1 MRSKI
6 TLQLFLT
13 FLKIG
18 AFTFGGGYAMIPLIQ
33 KEVVENKKWL
43 TDKDISDVIAI
54 AETTPG
60 PIAINAATFVGYK
73 SKGIKGALAATL
85 GVVIPSFAI
94 IILIAV
100 AFQKYMKYEIVANA
114 FWGIRLAV
122 IALMI
127 KAFIS
132 MFKQCPKNAVSYSLA
147 VVALVLVGI
156 FHINVLLIITGAA
169 LVGIIYH
176 QIKTGLKS

>member
-1 MRSKI
+1 MKDK
-6 TLQLFLT
+6 TTMQLFLT

-43 TDKDISDVIAI
+43 SDKDVADVVAI

-73 SKGIKGALAATL
+73 TKGFIGAFASTL
-85 GVVIPSFAI
+85 GVVLPSFFI
-94 IILIAV
+94 IVLIAL

-114 FWGIRLAV
+114 FWGIRIAV
-122 IALMI
+122 IALML
-127 KAFIS
+127 KAFLS
-132 MFKQCPKNAVSYSLA
+132 MLKQCPKNAVSYCA
-147 VVALVLVGI
+147 AIAAFVLVGI
-156 FHINVLLIITGAA
+156 FSINVMLVILTAA
-169 LVGIIYH
+169 LAGIVYH
-176 QIKTGLKS
+176 QMKTGKQS

>member
-1 MRSKI
+1 
-6 TLQLFLT
+6 
-13 FLKIG
+13 
-18 AFTFGGGYAMIPLIQ
+18 MIPLIQ

-73 SKGIKGALAATL
+73 TKGIKGALAATL

-132 MFKQCPKNAVSYSLA
+132 MFKQCPKNAVSYGLA
-147 VVALVLVGI
+147 VIALVLVGI
-156 FHINVLLIITGAA
+156 FHINVLLIIIGAA